1 MIYSGALLSNNKS
14 EGKAVIDT
22 WCGFVEKMGA
32 NGLSYPLRM
41 GGGPF
46 IVVIMMLISPS

>member
-22 WCGFVEKMGA
+22 LVWVCGKNGC

-46 IVVIMMLISPS
+46 IVVIMMLI